1 MHIETFKAKK
11 INARRVALIF
21 LSCTLF
27 NAFFAFEL
35 GFEEAQE
42 VVNLPLAMPTLSL
55 IQASNSASESPRND
69 SERMI
74 LGSAAELTGSLG
86 WGFDAV

>member
-1 MHIETFKAKK
+1 MAVGGAGFFHTLGE
-11 INARRVALIF
+11 VF
-21 LSCTLF
+21 LPSFDDFGVF

-42 VVNLPLAMPTLSL
+42 GVNLPLAMPTLSL